1 MKDDFAVGYVNTTA
15 RKKCHN
21 TKGSFI
27 YIYLYIYISI
37 YTHTHRSQRLSLQ
50 LLAPWQL

>member
-27 YIYLYIYISI
+27 YIYIYKII
-37 YTHTHRSQRLSLQ
+37 YTHTHRSKRLSLQ

>member
-27 YIYLYIYISI
+27 YIYIII
-37 YTHTHRSQRLSLQ
+37 YTHTHTEVRDSACSY
-50 LLAPWQL
+50 